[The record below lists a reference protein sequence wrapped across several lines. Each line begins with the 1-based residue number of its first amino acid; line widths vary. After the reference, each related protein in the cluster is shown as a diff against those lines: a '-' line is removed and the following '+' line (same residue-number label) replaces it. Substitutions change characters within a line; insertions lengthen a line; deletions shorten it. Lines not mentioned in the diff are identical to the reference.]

1 MTPRAV
7 TLEICL
13 DSPDSAVA
21 ARDGGADRIELCA
34 SMQEGGITPS
44 CGLIKSVR
52 RVVRTRLHVL
62 IRPRPGNFQYSAAE
76 VRAMIHDILAAK
88 YLGAD
93 GVVLGIVG
101 ADLTVEART
110 LTRLIRAARPMHVTF
125 HRAFDEIPDRAG
137 ALETLI
143 DLGVERVL
151 TAGGAPTA
159 FEGRKEIGRLVA
171 QSGGRIA
178 VMAGGGVDRRT
189 VARLVAETGVR
200 EVHVG
205 SAVAAVRTSGKGIYR
220 SRIAVVGEAK
230 VRSIVSLLR
239 SPS

>member
-1 MTPRAV
+1 MSPRAV

-13 DSPDSAVA
+13 DSPESAVA

-34 SMQEGGITPS
+34 SMQEGGVTPS
-44 CGLIKSVR
+44 CGLIKAVR
-52 RVVRTRLHVL
+52 RAVRIPLHVL
-62 IRPRPGNFQYSAAE
+62 IRPRPGNFQYSPAE
-76 VRAMIHDILAAK
+76 VRAMVHDVLAAK

-93 GVVLGIVG
+93 GVVLGIVT
-101 ADLTVEART
+101 ADLAVDART
-110 LTRLIRAARPMHVTF
+110 LARLIRAARPMSVTF
-125 HRAFDEIPDRAG
+125 HRAFDEIPQRAD
-137 ALETLI
+137 ALEILV

-159 FEGRKEIGRLVA
+159 LGGRKEIARLVG
-171 QSGGRIA
+171 QSDGRIA

-189 VARLVAETGVR
+189 AARLVAETGVR

-230 VRSIVSLLR
+230 VRSLVSQLR
-239 SPS
+239 SSP